1 MNLRPA
7 LAPFGLLLASFSTP
21 LLAQDAETA
30 VNIIYITEDEQCPAS
45 TEDVITVCGVLEE
58 QYRIPRSLRQ
68 TTGPGT
74 ESWADRVREFQTV
87 GESGIMSCSPVGVG
101 GFTGCTQELIAKAYA
116 DRANAPGQ
124 RFSQIIEAA
133 RAERLGTIDEAA
145 AAEQA
150 RVEQIE
156 AEYEARLERE
166 RQGGD
171 AAPPPPAATSEAPLT
186 ITLPDE

>member
-1 MNLRPA
+1 MTLRI
-7 LAPFGLLLASFSTP
+7 APFVLLLASTASP
-21 LLAQDAETA
+21 LLAQDADTA
-30 VNIIYITEDEQCPAS
+30 VNIIYITEEEQCPAS

-74 ESWADRVREFQTV
+74 EAWADRVREFQTV
-87 GESGIMSCSPVGVG
+87 GESGIMSCSPAGAG

-124 RFSQIIEAA
+124 RFGQIIEAA
-133 RAERLGTIDEAA
+133 RAERLGTIDAAA
-145 AAEQA
+145 AAEQE

-156 AEYEARLERE
+156 REYEARLERE
-166 RQGGD
+166 RQGD
-171 AAPPPPAATSEAPLT
+171 NTASPPVSADNDMPSR
-186 ITLPDE
+186 IILPDE